1 MQENTPPNNKKTLIL
16 IAIPLVLLIIGGYLI
31 IKKNPRLKSLTG
43 GNSQNSEAKKS
54 VNLNQNTVSN
64 PENSPQTVD
73 SGTNLNQNSSEES
86 LPEEKQSSEKTD
98 ETLRQQIISYVN
110 QNLTKLVPNPKN
122 DQWDTPSFYFVGNS
136 KLYLELYAVD
146 TDLAGVEILY
156 DVVKTG
162 TTFKMTELARYKE
175 GNEDWVLLSG
185 KDDFSDFVMDD
196 YEYNE
201 QKKVWERIDELT
213 DETSD
218 GSLLDSESDNSNTNS
233 LLP

>member
-1 MQENTPPNNKKTLIL
+1 MSENTPNNKKTLIL

-31 IKKNPRLKSLTG
+31 VRKNPRLKSLTEG
-43 GNSQNSEAKKS
+43 SNQASGVKKS
-54 VNLNQNTVSN
+54 INTNQNNASN
-64 PENSPQTVD
+64 TPGAPQTVND
-73 SGTNLNQNSSEES
+73 EANLNQNSSGES

-98 ETLRQQIISYVN
+98 ESLRQQIISYVN
-110 QNLTKLVPNPKN
+110 QNLIKLVPSPKN
-122 DQWDTPSFYFVGNS
+122 DEWDTPSFYFVGNS

-156 DVVKTG
+156 DVTKTG
-162 TTFKMTELARYKE
+162 STFKLTELARYKE
-175 GNEDWVLLSG
+175 GEEDWVLLSG
-185 KDDFSDFVMDD
+185 KDEFSDFVMDD

-218 GSLLDSESDNSNTNS
+218 GSLVNPESDEADTNS